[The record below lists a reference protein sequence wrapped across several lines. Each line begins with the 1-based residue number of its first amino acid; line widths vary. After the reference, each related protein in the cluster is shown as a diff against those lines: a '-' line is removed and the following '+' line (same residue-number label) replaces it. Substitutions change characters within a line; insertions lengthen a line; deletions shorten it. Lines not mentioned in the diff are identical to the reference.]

1 MRIVL
6 LRHGKPDVPELGR
19 LRASE
24 LRHWIKLYN
33 SAGLK
38 RSQRPSDKAVEIAV
52 GCNAVVCSDLPR
64 SIESAEMLGVE
75 VVDFEAS
82 IFREMELP
90 SANWPSPKLPLN
102 VWAVLFRVLWFLGYS
117 SNGESLREARLRALS
132 GASRL
137 EVIAEK
143 HGSVILIGHGFL
155 NRSIAK
161 ALLKSGWAGPLDP
174 GKNHWGFGVY
184 ERSTAR

>member
-1 MRIVL
+1 MDQIIQFCRFEKVT
-6 LRHGKPDVPELGR
+6 K
-19 LRASE
+19 
-24 LRHWIKLYN
+24 
-33 SAGLK
+33 
-38 RSQRPSDKAVEIAV
+38 RPSVKAVEIAV

-137 EVIAEK
+137 EAIAEK

-174 GKNHWGFGVY
+174 GKNYWGFGVY
-184 ERSTAR
+184 ERSTAL